1 MEKFAIAG
9 LVGLARLG
17 MLCAK
22 TPEALALV
30 DEVAEM
36 DDCQDEIPDGFME
49 AILDGAIRTDAF
61 WKEGREGF
69 LFRLVSLYKEEE
81 A

>member
-17 MLCAK
+17 MLCAR
-22 TPEALALV
+22 TTEALHAIN
-30 DEVAEM
+30 DVAEM
-36 DDCQDEIPDGFME
+36 SDCRDEIPSEFLVMIETGM
-49 AILDGAIRTDAF
+49 IRTDAF
-61 WKEGREGF
+61 WQEGKEGF
-69 LFRLVSLYKEEE
+69 LCRLVSLYKEEE

>member
-17 MLCAK
+17 MLCAR
-22 TPEALALV
+22 TTEALELV
-30 DEVAEM
+30 NEVAGM
-36 DDCQDEIPDGFME
+36 DDYSDEIPDGFME

-61 WKEGREGF
+61 WKEGKEGF
-69 LFRLVSLYKEEE
+69 LCRLVSLYKEEE
-81 A
+81 C